1 MNKQELINF
10 YKLHN
15 LTKDDVYKDKR
26 GFVTITKSGIE
37 KIQNQNN
44 IKVTFDT
51 IVCTL
56 DNVVIKAT
64 SLRYDSSIEDFIP
77 IIETFGSASKNNCR
91 QHFLVEIAEKRSL
104 ARCII
109 KTMKWTNIKGE
120 DEMEHQPNETLNRLK

>member
-15 LTKDDVYKDKR
+15 LTKEDVYKDKR
-26 GFVTITKSGIE
+26 GFVIITKSGIE

-44 IKVTFDT
+44 IKVTFET

-56 DNVVIKAT
+56 ENVVFKAT
-64 SLRYDSSIEDFIP
+64 SLRFDSNLDDFIP
-77 IIETFGSASKNNCR
+77 IIETFGSASVNNCK
-91 QHFLVEIAEKRSL
+91 QHFLVEIAEKRAL

-120 DEMEHQPNETLNRLK
+120 DEVQNPPNKSLNKLK